1 MYQKHKIL
9 LHNNFPGHYVEKS
22 WENKTQENFLE
33 LFGFGDGFCCAR
45 IFFFQNQN
53 HTKQK
58 HEKHFFPP
66 RRCCWKSE
74 RERTERIKYFWFWQK
89 IVIMYDNNILIFLFL
104 HFYFV
109 PGNWSGSFRLN
120 DFDRWQE
127 KGSTSP
133 AHLFSDLRLLCENF
147 SIWHLSNSKHL
158 FCLFYF
164 WEEVLLIE

>member
-1 MYQKHKIL
+1 MLKSPEKTKHKKIFL
-9 LHNNFPGHYVEKS
+9 NFSGSEMDSAAREFSFSKIKIIQ
-22 WENKTQENFLE
+22 NKNMKN
-33 LFGFGDGFCCAR
+33 
-45 IFFFQNQN
+45 I
-53 HTKQK
+53 
-58 HEKHFFPP
+58 FFPP